1 MQYISLLRGINV
13 GGQKKV
19 PMQQL
24 KGLYEKLGFTGVQTY
39 IQSGNVIF
47 TSNEKDAAKLREKIE
62 GAIKKEFG
70 FEVLVFIRTKDDFEK
85 IVKNNP
91 FTKQE
96 TESTYV
102 TLLSQAPAE
111 IPADLDKFKAPNDK
125 YKIINDVIYFYCPDG
140 YGKTKLS
147 NNLFEKKLN
156 VNATT
161 RNWNTINKLIQIA
174 ISGL

>member
-1 MQYISLLRGINV
+1 MIFISLLRGVNV
-13 GGQKKV
+13 SGQKKV

-24 KGLYEKLGFTGVQTY
+24 KELYEELGFTRVQTY

-47 TSNEKDAAKLREKIE
+47 SSDEKNTAKLRERIE
-62 GAIKKEFG
+62 KAIKVKFG
-70 FEVLVFIRTKDDFEK
+70 FDVLVFVRKRGDFEK

-96 TESTYV
+96 SQFLYV
-102 TLLSQAPAE
+102 TILSQAPVE

-125 YKIINDVIYFYCPDG
+125 YKIINDVIYFYCPAG

-161 RNWNTINKLIQIA
+161 RNWNTINKL
-174 ISGL
+174 LELTK

>member
-1 MQYISLLRGINV
+1 MIFISLLRGINV
-13 GGQKKV
+13 SGQKKV

-24 KGLYEKLGFTGVQTY
+24 KELYEKLTFTSVQTY

-47 TSNEKDAAKLREKIE
+47 SSNEKDLAKLRERIE
-62 GAIKKEFG
+62 NAIKKEFG
-70 FEVLVFIRTKDDFEK
+70 FDVLVFVRTRADLEK
-85 IVKNNP
+85 IVKSNP

-96 TESTYV
+96 SESLYV
-102 TLLSQAPAE
+102 TLLSQSPVE

-147 NNLFEKKLN
+147 NNLFEKKLKL
-156 VNATT
+156 NATT
-161 RNWNTINKLIQIA
+161 RNYNTINALLK
-174 ISGL
+174 ISNNGL